1 MGLLR
6 RQKRTPVKV
15 SHVQCRMM
23 GKAALPENMLSDSI
37 KPELGKTVQTHLNCH
52 ETRES
57 KGCALSGPLDY
68 VRHNLLSPTDKTI
81 YT

>member
-1 MGLLR
+1 
-6 RQKRTPVKV
+6 
-15 SHVQCRMM
+15 
-23 GKAALPENMLSDSI
+23 MLSDSI

-81 YT
+81 YA